1 MKVVI
6 LLTLGLRGLKETVL
20 LLVLV
25 IKGLIQLIQE
35 YLHRVRIF
43 HNCS

>member
-35 YLHRVRIF
+35 YLHRVRIL
-43 HNCS
+43 HNCG